1 MTASLT
7 YDIGSRGALPLYEF
21 LYRSIRDDIL
31 EGRLTPGEKLPSKRT
46 LSRSLGVSISTI
58 ENALRQLVLEG
69 YLESRQR
76 SGHYVQDV
84 GDLPFAPKAKG
95 AEPNNMIDADRVPA
109 TPNNTS
115 NAVRTDLD
123 AIDPLD
129 ELIDESGTTLKANR
143 TGFQEF
149 PLATWFKLMR
159 KVIAENPPDL
169 FDTVPYNGLPV
180 LRNAIARYLLR
191 SRGMKVS
198 PANIIIGAGTEYLYG
213 RILQLLSPN
222 TLFAFENPGYHK
234 LSHIADNQRISWTF
248 CNVDSQ
254 GLNVESLRALKA
266 DAVHVSP
273 ANNFPS
279 GITMPVGRRRE
290 LLRWAYEKPERFIIE
305 DDYDS
310 ELRYTGNIMLPLF
323 ASDTHE
329 RVIYLNTFSK
339 TLMPSLRIS
348 YMILPDP
355 LLQRYR
361 ETMSFYSCT
370 VSGFEQRTL
379 AKFIDEGYLERHIV
393 RLRNYYRKQR
403 EAVMQAIRGSR
414 LNEKCR
420 IIENNAGTHF
430 LLYVETKMMPS
441 EIKRAA
447 QRNDLELALLSD
459 YSFKSYPIAEK
470 IVVVNYASLSDDNV
484 AETVEKLARVFSD

>member
-1 MTASLT
+1 
-7 YDIGSRGALPLYEF
+7 
-21 LYRSIRDDIL
+21 
-31 EGRLTPGEKLPSKRT
+31 
-46 LSRSLGVSISTI
+46 
-58 ENALRQLVLEG
+58 
-69 YLESRQR
+69 
-76 SGHYVQDV
+76 
-84 GDLPFAPKAKG
+84 
-95 AEPNNMIDADRVPA
+95 
-109 TPNNTS
+109 
-115 NAVRTDLD
+115 
-123 AIDPLD
+123 
-129 ELIDESGTTLKANR
+129 
-143 TGFQEF
+143 
-149 PLATWFKLMR
+149 
-159 KVIAENPPDL
+159 
-169 FDTVPYNGLPV
+169 
-180 LRNAIARYLLR
+180 
-191 SRGMKVS
+191 
-198 PANIIIGAGTEYLYG
+198 
-213 RILQLLSPN
+213 
-222 TLFAFENPGYHK
+222 
-234 LSHIADNQRISWTF
+234 
-248 CNVDSQ
+248 
-254 GLNVESLRALKA
+254 
-266 DAVHVSP
+266 
-273 ANNFPS
+273 
-279 GITMPVGRRRE
+279 MPVARRRE

-484 AETVEKLARVFSD
+484 AETVEKIARVFSD

>member
-1 MTASLT
+1 MAVTLD
-7 YDIGSRGALPLYEF
+7 YDLDARGTLPLYEF
-21 LYRSIRDDIL
+21 LYRSIRNDIL
-31 EGRLTPGEKLPSKRT
+31 EGRLTPEVKLPSKRKLSQT
-46 LSRSLGVSISTI
+46 LGISISTV
-58 ENALRQLVLEG
+58 ENAYQQLVLEG

-76 SGHYVQDV
+76 SGYFVKNV
-84 GDLPFAPKAKG
+84 GDLPFTAELEAPKLGKESNKTEL
-95 AEPNNMIDADRVPA
+95 EPVD
-109 TPNNTS
+109 
-115 NAVRTDLD
+115 
-123 AIDPLD
+123 D
-129 ELIDESGTTLKANR
+129 ETATTLKANR

-159 KVIAENPPDL
+159 KVITENPPDL

-213 RILQLLSPN
+213 RILQLLSPK
-222 TLFAFENPGYHK
+222 TLFAFENPGYSK
-234 LSHIADNQRISWTF
+234 LSHIAENQHVSWTF

-254 GLNVESLRALKA
+254 GLNIESLRALKA

-279 GITMPVGRRRE
+279 GITMPVARRRE
-290 LLRWAYEKPERFIIE
+290 LLRWAYEDPERLIIE

-348 YMILPDP
+348 YMILPDA
-355 LLQRYR
+355 LLERYL

-393 RLRNYYRKQR
+393 RLRNHYRKQR
-403 EAVMQAIRGSR
+403 EAVMQAIRSSR
-414 LNEKCR
+414 LSEKSR

-484 AETVEKLARVFSD
+484 AGTVEKLARVFSD

>member
-21 LYRSIRDDIL
+21 LYQSIRNDIL
-31 EGRLTPGEKLPSKRT
+31 EGRLIPGEKLPSKRT

-58 ENALRQLVLEG
+58 ENAFRQLVLEG

-84 GDLPFAPKAKG
+84 GDLPFAPKTKG
-95 AEPNNMIDADRVPA
+95 PEPSNGTDADGMPA
-109 TPNNTS
+109 APNSAS
-115 NAVRTDLD
+115 NAGRTDFD
-123 AIDPLD
+123 TIDPLG
-129 ELIDESGTTLKANR
+129 EPIDESGTTLKANR

-234 LSHIADNQRISWTF
+234 LAHIADNQRISWTF

-266 DAVHVSP
+266 DAVHISP

-279 GITMPVGRRRE
+279 GITMPVARRRE
-290 LLRWAYEKPERFIIE
+290 LLRWAYEKPERLIIE

-348 YMILPDP
+348 YMILPDA
-355 LLQRYR
+355 LLERYR
-361 ETMSFYSCT
+361 DTMSFYSCT

-393 RLRNYYRKQR
+393 RLRNHYRKQR
-403 EAVMQAIRGSR
+403 KAVMQAIRSSR

-447 QRNDLELALLSD
+447 QQNDLELALLSD

>member
-1 MTASLT
+1 MTVSLD
-7 YDIGSRGALPLYEF
+7 YDLDARGSLSLYEF
-21 LYRSIRDDIL
+21 LYRNIRDDIL
-31 EGRLTPGEKLPSKRT
+31 EGRLTPDTKLPSKRT
-46 LSRSLGVSISTI
+46 LSQTLGVSVSTV
-58 ENALRQLVLEG
+58 ENAYQQLVLEG

-76 SGHYVQDV
+76 SGYFVQNV
-84 GDLPFAPKAKG
+84 CNLPFIAESRTPKLG
-95 AEPNNMIDADRVPA
+95 EENNESEIDSVA
-109 TPNNTS
+109 
-115 NAVRTDLD
+115 
-123 AIDPLD
+123 
-129 ELIDESGTTLKANR
+129 DESGATLKANH

-180 LRNAIARYLLR
+180 LRNAIAHYLLR

-198 PANIIIGAGTEYLYG
+198 PANIIIGAGTEYLYS

-222 TLFAFENPGYHK
+222 TLFAFENPGYSK
-234 LSHIADNQRISWTF
+234 LSHIADNQHISWTF

-254 GLNVESLRALKA
+254 GLNIDTLRALKA

-279 GITMPVGRRRE
+279 GITMPVARRRE
-290 LLRWAYEKPERFIIE
+290 LLNWAYEKPGRIIIE

-323 ASDTHE
+323 ASDAHE
-329 RVIYLNTFSK
+329 RVVYLNTFSK

-348 YMILPDP
+348 YMILPDA
-355 LLQRYR
+355 LLERYR

-379 AKFIDEGYLERHIV
+379 AKFIDERYLERHIV
-393 RLRNYYRKQR
+393 RLRNHYRKQR
-403 EAVMQAIRGSR
+403 EAVMQAIRSSR
-414 LNEKCR
+414 LSERSR

-447 QRNDLELALLSD
+447 QQNELELALLSD
-459 YSFKSYPIAEK
+459 YTFKSYPLAEK

-484 AETVEKLARVFSD
+484 TETVEKLARVFSD